1 MKKIKIFAI
10 IFALLVI
17 GGACKKNNNEVYP
30 GSAVVNVRL
39 TDAPGN
45 YQQVNIDI
53 AGVEFKSDDGITLNL
68 NINSGVYNLLDFV
81 NGVDTLIAS
90 GNFQAGTLSQ
100 IRLILGENNS
110 VMVDSVVYPLS
121 TPSAMQSGLK
131 LNVHTPITAGV
142 VYNLLLD
149 FDANQSIVVT
159 GNGEYILKPVIR
171 VLDVAMSGSIHGSVS
186 PPAALPA
193 TATATDGTNT
203 YTTFTDSTG
212 SFLLVGIPAG
222 TYSVEI
228 APQPPYMT
236 MTITNV
242 LVTVGNMTEL
252 GDLNF

>member
-1 MKKIKIFAI
+1 MKKMKIFAF

-17 GGACKKNNNEVYP
+17 GGACKKDNVEVEP
-30 GSAVVNVRL
+30 GVTPVYVRI

-45 YQQVNIDI
+45 FQQVNIDI
-53 AGVEFKSDDGITLNL
+53 IGVEFKGDNGTTVNL
-68 NINSGVYNLLDFV
+68 NVNAGIYNLLDFV
-81 NGVDTLIAS
+81 NGVDTLIAG
-90 GNFQAGTLSQ
+90 GNFPSGTLSQ
-100 IRLILGENNS
+100 IRLILGANNTVMDDS
-110 VMVDSVVYPLS
+110 VMYPLS

-131 LNVHTPITAGV
+131 LNVHTTLTAGV
-142 VYNLLLD
+142 AYNLLLD
-149 FDANQSIVVT
+149 FDAGQSIVNT

-171 VLDVAMSGSIHGSVS
+171 VLDVAMSGPIHGSVS

-193 TATATDGTNT
+193 TASATDGTNT
-203 YTTFTDSTG
+203 YTTITDSTG

-228 APQPPYMT
+228 APQPPYMP

-242 LVTVGNMTEL
+242 VVTVGNMTEL

>member
-1 MKKIKIFAI
+1 MKKMKIFAFI
-10 IFALLVI
+10 LALLVI
-17 GGACKKNNNEVYP
+17 GGACKKNNNEVFP

-53 AGVEFKSDDGITLNL
+53 AGIEFKSDDGLTLNL
-68 NINSGVYNLLDFV
+68 NVIMGVYNLLDFV

-100 IRLILGENNS
+100 IRLILGENNT

-149 FDANQSIVVT
+149 FDANQSIVET

-193 TATATDGTNT
+193 TASATDGTNT
-203 YTTFTDSTG
+203 YTTFTDSNG
-212 SFLLVGIPAG
+212 NFLLIAIPAG

-228 APQPPYMT
+228 SPQPPYLPVT
-236 MTITNV
+236 VPNV
-242 LVTVGNMTEL
+242 IVTVGNLTEI
-252 GDLNF
+252 GDFNF